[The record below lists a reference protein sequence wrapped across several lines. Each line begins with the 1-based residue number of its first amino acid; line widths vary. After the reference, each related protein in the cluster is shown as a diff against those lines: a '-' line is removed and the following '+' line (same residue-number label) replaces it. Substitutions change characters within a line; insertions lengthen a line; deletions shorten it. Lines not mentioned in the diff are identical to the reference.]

1 MKVLNYASD
10 LAVKTFVSASAAGVE
25 ELINAWMLSKPHS
38 FVTGLEFTS
47 TVDPSSS
54 TMEFAAIIVYQPS
67 EQDQS

>member
-10 LAVKTFVSASAAGVE
+10 LAVKTFVSASVAGVE
-25 ELINAWMLSKPHS
+25 ELINAWMLSKPNT

-47 TVDPSSS
+47 TVDPSSK
-54 TMEFAAIIVYQPS
+54 TLEFAAIIVYQPS